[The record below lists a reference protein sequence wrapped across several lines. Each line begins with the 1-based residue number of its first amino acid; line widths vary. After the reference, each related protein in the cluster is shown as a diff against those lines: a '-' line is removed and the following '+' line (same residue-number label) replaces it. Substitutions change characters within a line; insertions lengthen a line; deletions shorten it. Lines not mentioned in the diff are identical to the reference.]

1 MSIHLPVEN
10 TKMSLTSVRGH
21 VDILGADFTL
31 ATDFFLMVTRDSGQV
46 LGSSA
51 WVLTI

>member
-10 TKMSLTSVRGH
+10 TKMSLTIVRGH

-31 ATDFFLMVTRDSGQV
+31 TTDFFLMVTRDSGQA